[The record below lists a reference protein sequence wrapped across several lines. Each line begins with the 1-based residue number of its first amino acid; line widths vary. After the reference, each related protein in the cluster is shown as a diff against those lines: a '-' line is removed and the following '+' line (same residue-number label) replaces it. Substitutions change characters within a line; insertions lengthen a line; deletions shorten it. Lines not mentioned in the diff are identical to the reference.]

1 MKRTI
6 SRNIAIIT
14 AIFIITL
21 SVMLITNYFQI
32 RDTTP
37 LQLEVI
43 ETLKQLNDS
52 NANNPVLQEQIRQLD
67 LMARRAYFIRY
78 DHLIHGIYL
87 LIGSVIILIICIQ
100 VRSE

>member
-67 LMARRAYFIRY
+67 LMARRDYFIRY
-78 DHLIHGIYL
+78 DHLINCIYR
-87 LIGSVIILIICIQ
+87 LIGSGIIFIVCIQ
-100 VRSE
+100 VYF